1 VIINGYKEKGCQKTS
16 KEDRKKV
23 ISWLDW

>member
-1 VIINGYKEKGCQKTS
+1 MINGYKEKGCQKTS
-16 KEDRKKV
+16 KEERKE

>member
-16 KEDRKKV
+16 KEERKE
-23 ISWLDW
+23 ISCWLDW